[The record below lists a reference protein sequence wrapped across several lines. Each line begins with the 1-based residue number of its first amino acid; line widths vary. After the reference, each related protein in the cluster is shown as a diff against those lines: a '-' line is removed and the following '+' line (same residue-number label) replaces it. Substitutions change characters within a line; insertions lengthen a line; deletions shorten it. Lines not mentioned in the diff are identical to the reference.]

1 MRAHH
6 LPFYCVDRPVC
17 RHDML
22 NGVKEEEFQGFRCYV
37 YHRGVERRQLQQVQ
51 DLLPGGEVTSDEGL
65 DEIIEIK
72 NEVVRR
78 EESCLVELVKT
89 HIGSSAWMRLRTL
102 RGLRTVSH
110 YHHWLD
116 PVATHQ
122 RHLDIGH
129 LK

>member
-1 MRAHH
+1 
-6 LPFYCVDRPVC
+6 
-17 RHDML
+17 ML

-78 EESCLVELVKT
+78 EEGCLVEPVKT
-89 HIGSSAWMRLRTL
+89 HTGPSAWMRLRTL
-102 RGLRTVSH
+102 LGVRIASTPPSLVAGSGS
-110 YHHWLD
+110 D
-116 PVATHQ
+116 PSAPSRDGTLMKLIYADVLAQ
-122 RHLDIGH
+122 LQY
-129 LK
+129 